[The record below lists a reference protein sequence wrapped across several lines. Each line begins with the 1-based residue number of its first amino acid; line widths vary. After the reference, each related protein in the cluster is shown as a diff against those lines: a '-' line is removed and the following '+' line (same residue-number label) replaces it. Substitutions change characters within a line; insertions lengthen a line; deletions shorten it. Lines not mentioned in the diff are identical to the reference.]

1 MTPCPHRP
9 AASARPFAARLAAFT
24 LAIAALGLAAPAQA
38 GVVISQVY
46 GGGGNSG
53 ATLQHDFIEIFNNG
67 SSSESVGGWSV
78 QYASAAG
85 TIWQVTLIPAGTTLA
100 PGGYVLIR
108 QAAGTGGSVPV
119 VGDVTGAIAM
129 AAASGKV
136 ALANSSAALSGAAPA
151 GGALVDIVSY
161 GTANGTEGTPTGV
174 LSATTAALRNGSG
187 CTDTNNNSAD
197 FTVGTPA
204 PRSSSTAAAPC
215 GGGGGGGGGGG
226 TPPVAATIPGI
237 QGSGATS
244 PLVGQAVVTSGVVT
258 KLLNNGFFMQDLAGD
273 GIPATSDGIFVFTST
288 APPAAAQ
295 VGNLVQVTGSVVEFA
310 PGAGTAATPLTEIG
324 SVTAVD
330 LLGSGYSI
338 APTPVTLPLG
348 AGDSL
353 ERFEG
358 MLVAINGTLTVQ
370 QNFFQARFGQLT
382 LGVGRHEN
390 PTNRHRPNSA
400 SALALAD
407 LQARSRLLLD
417 DGSSL
422 QNVNPTPYFFADGVP
437 RAGDTVSNLV
447 GVLDFGLA
455 TSTTSGPGLFRLQ
468 PTAAPVFASSN
479 PRPASPAAV
488 GGNVR
493 LGSMNVLNFFTTFT
507 NGETATGQ
515 TGQGCTLG
523 GSTTAGNCRG
533 ANNITEFNRQRAKI
547 VRALAGLNADAVG
560 LMEIQNNGNVAAQ
573 NLVDALNASVGA
585 GTYATVPPP
594 AAGTGT
600 DAIRVAMVYKPA
612 KLALVGGSASDTDPV
627 NNRPTL
633 AQTFAG
639 ANGERFTLVVNH
651 LKSKGSCPGAGDA
664 DAAGNVDSGDGQ
676 SCWNALR
683 LQQAQRLRTFVAQ
696 VQAAS
701 GSNDVLLVGDMNAY
715 GQEDPIFELT
725 GNGYVDQALRYTP
738 FAYSYVFDGTAGRLD
753 HAIST
758 GTMSSKIAGTAHWHI
773 NADEQVAY
781 DYNLEFKQPA
791 CATCA
796 PDPSNV
802 NDPYRSSDHDPV
814 LVGLNLYKIFTGTA
828 LRDVITGSAGDDI
841 LIGGGGADQLTG
853 GSGQNIFRYTS
864 IRDAGDT
871 ITDFVPGKDLI
882 DVAALLASLGY
893 TGSDPV
899 ADGWIRFVALARNA
913 TSVEIDV
920 DGPGPAA
927 PRSLATLLGVS
938 ISTIVPSRDLKL
950 AARPTTARRAV
961 AR

>member
-1 MTPCPHRP
+1 MRLRPNRP
-9 AASARPFAARLAAFT
+9 AALLRAIAMRLATLT
-24 LAIAALGLAAPAQA
+24 LASAALGLAAQAQA
-38 GVVISQVY
+38 AVVISQVY

-53 ATLQHDFIEIFNNG
+53 ATLQHDYIEIFNNG
-67 SSSESVGGWSV
+67 SAVESVGGWSV
-78 QYASAAG
+78 QYASATG
-85 TIWQVTLIPAGTTLA
+85 TTWQVTGIPAGTTLP
-100 PGGYVLIR
+100 PGGYLLIR
-108 QAAGTGGSVPV
+108 QAAGTGGTVPV
-119 VGDVTGAIAM
+119 VGDVTGTIAM
-129 AAASGKV
+129 GAASGKV
-136 ALANSSAALSGAAPA
+136 ALANVGTALSGAAP
-151 GGALVDIVSY
+151 GGATLVDIVSY
-161 GTANGTEGTPTGV
+161 GTANGTEGTPTGL
-174 LSATTAALRNGSG
+174 LSATTAALRNNAG
-187 CTDTNNNSAD
+187 CIDTNNNSAD
-197 FTVGTPA
+197 FTIGAPA
-204 PRSSSTAAAPC
+204 PRSSATTATPC
-215 GGGGGGGGGGG
+215 GGGGGGGGG
-226 TPPVAATIPGI
+226 TPLAATIPGI
-237 QGSGATS
+237 QGSGAAS
-244 PLVGQAVVTSGVVT
+244 PLAGQIVSTSGVVT
-258 KLLNNGFFMQDLAGD
+258 RLLNNGFFMQDLTGD
-273 GIPATSDGIFVFTST
+273 GDPATSDGIFVFTST
-288 APPAAAQ
+288 APPAVAQ
-295 VGNLVQVTGSVVEFA
+295 LGHLVQVTGSVIEFA
-310 PGAGTAATPLTEIG
+310 SGAGTAATPLTEIG
-324 SVTAVD
+324 NVTAVD

-338 APTPVTLPLG
+338 AATPVTLPLA

-358 MLVAINGTLTVQ
+358 MLLSFKGTLTVQ

-390 PTNRHRPNSA
+390 PTNRHRPSSA
-400 SALALAD
+400 QALALAD

-422 QNVNPTPYFFADGVP
+422 QNVNPTPYFGGHGVP
-437 RAGDTVSNLV
+437 RAGDRVSNLV

-455 TSTTSGPGLFRLQ
+455 TASSAGPGLYRLQ
-468 PTAAPVFASSN
+468 PTAVPLFAVGN
-479 PRPASPAAV
+479 PRPAAPEAV

-493 LGSMNVLNFFTTFT
+493 LGAMNVLNFFTTFT

-523 GSTTAGNCRG
+523 SSTTAGNCRG

-547 VRALAGLNADAVG
+547 VRALAGLDADAVG

-573 NLVDALNASVGA
+573 NLVDALNAHLGP

-600 DAIRVAMVYKPA
+600 DAIRVALIYKPA
-612 KLALVGGSASDTDPV
+612 KLVLVGGSASDTDPV

-639 ANGERFTLVVNH
+639 ANGERLTLVVNH

-664 DAAGNVDSGDGQ
+664 DAPGNVDSGDGQ
-676 SCWNALR
+676 GCWNAVR

-696 VQAAS
+696 LQASS

-725 GNGYVDQALRYTP
+725 GNGYVDEALRYTP

-758 GTMSSKIAGTAHWHI
+758 ATMSPKITGAVHWHV

-796 PDPSNV
+796 PDPYNA
-802 NDPYRSSDHDPV
+802 DAYRSSDHDPV
-814 LVGLNLYKIFTGTA
+814 LVGLNLYRTF
-828 LRDVITGSAGDDI
+828 TGSAWRDTITGTPGDDI
-841 LIGGGGADQLTG
+841 IIGGGGADTLTG
-853 GSGQNIFRYTS
+853 GSGQNIFTYLS
-864 IRDAGDT
+864 IRDAGDD

-882 DVAALLASLGY
+882 DVTALLAGLGY

-899 ADGWIRFVALARNA
+899 ADGWIRFVALTRNA
-913 TSVEIDV
+913 TSVEV
-920 DGPGPAA
+920 DPDGAGPLK

-938 ISTIVPSRDLKL
+938 ISTVLPSRDLKS
-950 AARPTTARRAV
+950 TAKATGTRRLV